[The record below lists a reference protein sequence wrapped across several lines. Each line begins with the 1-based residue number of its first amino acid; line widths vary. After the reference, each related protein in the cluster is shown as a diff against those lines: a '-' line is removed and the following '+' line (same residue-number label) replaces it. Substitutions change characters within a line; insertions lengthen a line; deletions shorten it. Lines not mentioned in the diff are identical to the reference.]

1 MFSVM
6 SITFHSIA
14 KKFRLD
20 ISGYQPRSTR
30 LTEQAAERE
39 EDEEEEEGNVKGD
52 EEMPIDK
59 VPDTAVEAAIA
70 FEPVSTQE
78 AIAVAGDVAIA
89 HSEEFVQRHDE
100 DKVEDRMPQEGTP
113 HGRLLSQGY
122 PIDDQ
127 GVTSSNLL

>member
-6 SITFHSIA
+6 SITFHSTA

-39 EDEEEEEGNVKGD
+39 EDEEEEEGNVKG
-52 EEMPIDK
+52 EEETPIDK
-59 VPDTAVEAAIA
+59 VTDTAVEAAIA
-70 FEPVSTQE
+70 FEPESTQE

-100 DKVEDRMPQEGTP
+100 DKVEDRMPLEGTP
-113 HGRLLSQGY
+113 HGRLLGQGY

-127 GVTSSNLL
+127 GVTSNNLL